1 MVIASL
7 EGLVKMNWKLVASMV
22 VGVIASSLVVVAFAA
37 SGSSGPGGIQEETP
51 TSTETSPAA
60 TATDVDPTATLTAS
74 ETETPEPPVDG
85 SSAKV
90 ELCHVP
96 PGNPENAH
104 TISVAEDALEAH
116 LAHGDAEGAC
126 PEEGSP
132 SPPEGDGASGK
143 VDLCH
148 VPPGNPDNAHTISVA
163 EDALEAHLAHG
174 DVEGECP

>member
-1 MVIASL
+1 
-7 EGLVKMNWKLVASMV
+7 MNWKLAASIV

-37 SGSSGPGGIQEETP
+37 PGNSGRRAVQEETP
-51 TSTETSPAA
+51 TGTETSPAA
-60 TATDVDPTATLTAS
+60 TATEVDPTATLTAS
-74 ETETPEPPVDG
+74 GTETPAPRVDG
-85 SSAKV
+85 EFTKV

-96 PGNPENAH
+96 PGNPDNAH

-116 LAHGDAEGAC
+116 RAHGDVEGAC

-132 SPPEGDGASGK
+132 EPPDGAGSPGK

-163 EDALEAHLAHG
+163 EDALEDHLAHG
-174 DVEGECP
+174 DTEGECP